1 MATIKQVSELSGVS
15 QATVSRV
22 INGSSRVSHDKKLRV
37 EKAIQELDYRPQSI
51 AHSAALNRSGC
62 IGLVIPELAG
72 PYYGNIMSTIEETL
86 RPLGYQLMVTA
97 GGQSIQSEQ
106 MAVEF
111 LLSRR
116 VDALLLYTSYLSD
129 DYLIELSQQKLPVVV
144 LSRSIPELH
153 HSCIEMDD
161 ELGGKSA
168 TKHLIELGHRRI
180 ACITGP
186 LSKPDARA
194 RLQGYRTVLEEANIA
209 YDSRLVVEAGF
220 TELTGAKAMEKLL
233 NRNLDFSAVFCC
245 NDLMAIG
252 AIETLNEL
260 ERPQEKAISVMGFDN
275 IIFSQYVTPALST
288 IHYPI
293 EKMSVEAVHLLLQK
307 LNKKKPDVQFKFT
320 PTLVVRESTMALAPL

>member
-51 AHSAALNRSGC
+51 AHSAAINRSGC
-62 IGLVIPELAG
+62 IGLVIPELSG
-72 PYYGNIMSTIEETL
+72 PYYGNIMSTVEDTL
-86 RPLGYQLMVTA
+86 RPLGYQLLVTA
-97 GGQSIQSEQ
+97 GGQSAQSEQ
-106 MAVEF
+106 MAVDF
-111 LLSRR
+111 LISRR

-129 DYLIELSQQKLPVVV
+129 DFLIDLSNQKNPFVV
-144 LSRSIPELH
+144 LSRSIPELN
-153 HSCIEMDD
+153 HSCIEVDD
-161 ELGGKSA
+161 ELGGKAA
-168 TKHLIELGHRRI
+168 TRHLLELGHRKI

-194 RLQGYRTVLEEANIA
+194 RLQGYRTALEEANIA
-209 YDSRLVVEAGF
+209 YDSRLVTEAGF
-220 TELTGAKAMEKLL
+220 TELTGARAMEKLL
-233 NRNLDFSAVFCC
+233 NRELDFSAVFCC

-252 AIETLNEL
+252 ALEAINEL
-260 ERPQEKAISVMGFDN
+260 RSNQAPTISVMGFDN
-275 IIFSQYVTPALST
+275 IIFSQYVSPPLST
-288 IHYPI
+288 IQYPI

-307 LNKKKPDVQFKFT
+307 LNKQKPDVQFKFT